1 MAVTVTHRSKLPM
14 SFFEDGICRA
24 YKSEPTKA
32 MNIECLMVLDRPIER
47 SVFRAILLNRGLSY
61 GRMRSRVAVN
71 PRGQHVFEELDPAT
85 IVDALLHEKTLH
97 DATWCELQALLS
109 RELLKPWPAD
119 LPHWEV
125 HIVRGLRR
133 SAELPGDTALFFRLD
148 HACGDGFALKNWLM
162 SMTDEINPNSLKSLW
177 TESTDHLPQL
187 LSQRV
192 PSTAVAKSQIPGIKA
207 SSLMVWGVLKTV
219 FFQILLMIPAIWIAV
234 VESEL
239 DDTVTNIKWDEKRH
253 TKTMHK
259 EIRISREYTLDSVRE
274 VAKSMSTPSK
284 RCTVNDIV
292 MGLVAGGLRGY
303 LEKVEDPAICS
314 GRSCRLRAI
323 MVTSLREQIRSNK
336 VEFANVLTFLPIP
349 LPVDKPELQGRV
361 RKIKSYIDFLKM
373 SPAPW
378 LILRL
383 QQVLV
388 FLLGPAALQWKI
400 NRTQRKQTLCISNL
414 PGPLTPVSICG
425 AKISRIGFWV
435 NPSNMPLMLSVL
447 TYAGSI
453 SIMAL
458 IDPQVVSDAD
468 GLMESV
474 EKELSANLSRA
485 PHVLSRPNS
494 NQSMHSQCTLSRNG
508 SVSSLCSIPEDRDDH
523 SAHLKTS

>member
-47 SVFRAILLNRGLSY
+47 SAFRAILLNRGLSY
-61 GRMRSRVAVN
+61 GRMRSRVAVD
-71 PRGQHVFEELDPAT
+71 PRGQHFFEELDPAT
-85 IVDALLHEKTLH
+85 IVDDLLYEKTLH
-97 DATWCELQALLS
+97 DATWCELQVLLS
-109 RELLKPWPAD
+109 RELLKPWRAD

-187 LSQRV
+187 LSHPL

-207 SSLMVWGVLKTV
+207 SSLSVWGVLKTV
-219 FFQILLMIPAIWIAV
+219 FFQILLMLPALWIAV
-234 VESEL
+234 VDSEL

-274 VAKSMSTPSK
+274 VAKSMSTPSQ

-303 LEKVEDPAICS
+303 LEKVEDPAVRS

-336 VEFANVLTFLPIP
+336 VEFANVLTFLPIS

-388 FLLGPAALQWKI
+388 FFLGPAALQWKI

-414 PGPLTPVSICG
+414 PGPLTPVSMCG

-458 IDPQVVSDAD
+458 VDPQVVSDVD

-485 PHVLSRPNS
+485 PPV
-494 NQSMHSQCTLSRNG
+494 LSRNG